1 MRSLVTAIVVL
12 ILGIVPLAWSA
23 IDFFFA
29 FTQSSIDSQAEKVTD
44 ERDRYIAMKS
54 SRKVLLITNYVI
66 GAACFIAMFLFAVFK
81 WEQLLTVTITLCAVL
96 FLMLFVVIGRNS
108 YYEKHE

>member
-1 MRSLVTAIVVL
+1 MRSFVTAIVVL

-54 SRKVLLITNYVI
+54 SRKALLITNYVI
-66 GAACFIAMFLFAVFK
+66 GAGEFQRRQMVFR
-81 WEQLLTVTITLCAVL
+81 
-96 FLMLFVVIGRNS
+96 VIGVWPSSTNPKRENKS
-108 YYEKHE
+108 MLGLLRGST

>member
-1 MRSLVTAIVVL
+1 MISSSPLLNQVLTAK
-12 ILGIVPLAWSA
+12 PKKSRTSA
-23 IDFFFA
+23 IG
-29 FTQSSIDSQAEKVTD
+29 IL
-44 ERDRYIAMKS
+44 RKS
-54 SRKVLLITNYVI
+54 GRKVLLITNYVI

>member
-1 MRSLVTAIVVL
+1 MRSFVTAIVVL
-12 ILGIVPLAWSA
+12 ILGIACLPGVRSISSSPLLNQVLTAKPKRSRTNA
-23 IDFFFA
+23 ID
-29 FTQSSIDSQAEKVTD
+29 IL
-44 ERDRYIAMKS
+44 RKS
-54 SRKVLLITNYVI
+54 GRKALLITNYVI

-96 FLMLFVVIGRNS
+96 FLMLFVVVGRNS